1 MRARPLTVA
10 PPQGIDPSV
19 GNLKASAGQLVID
32 VGNKPAAMDPL
43 GLPLS
48 TADRGQREVG
58 AWIGL
63 PLSDPV
69 AVALRS
75 MGGGEAGGAK
85 VRRAKTAIE
94 VGAPE
99 LHVIA
104 SLLAGGAEPILV
116 ERWSSGGARSRDY
129 VAEWLSGLQRLP
141 ATEAWDRARRLLL
154 SRAIDVAREPRLAPH
169 SPADTSPEHP
179 AWWAGYYVVD

>member
-1 MRARPLTVA
+1 M
-10 PPQGIDPSV
+10 
-19 GNLKASAGQLVID
+19 ID
-32 VGNKPAAMDPL
+32 VGSKPAGVDPL

-48 TADRGQREVG
+48 SADRGQREVG

-63 PLSDPV
+63 PLSDPT
-69 AVALRS
+69 AVVLRA
-75 MGGGEAGGAK
+75 MGGGEAGGTK

-129 VAEWLSGLQRLP
+129 VAEWLSGLRRLP
-141 ATEAWDRARRLLL
+141 ATEGRSRTPTPLATNAFSANSFARAGL
-154 SRAIDVAREPRLAPH
+154 SGEL
-169 SPADTSPEHP
+169 SM
-179 AWWAGYYVVD
+179 